1 MRTRAATLSMLTLG
15 FLLSTTGSSLAVS
28 GLADSQQAAV
38 AQYGEK
44 PDEEETDAEA
54 GKETDAPDETGP
66 DGTGAEEPGAE
77 EPEGAEGEDPE
88 GAEGE
93 DPEGAEGEDPEGAE
107 GEEPEGEGE
116 GEEGEDPEGEEGEDP
131 EGEGTEADEPETEDP
146 EAVETEAAE
155 TEAAETVAKA
165 APKRVRPKSDVL
177 GKSQESRPAPRR
189 KQVVLADEQPAAVA
203 PSIVQATRQ
212 VSVGAQGGV
221 TLPFTGFAALSV
233 LFLGLGLLS
242 AGLLLRRSTRR
253 S

>member
-77 EPEGAEGEDPE
+77 EPEGEDPE

-93 DPEGAEGEDPEGAE
+93 DPEGAEGEDPEG
-107 GEEPEGEGE
+107 E
-116 GEEGEDPEGEEGEDP
+116 GEEGEDPEGGGEEGEDP

>member
-38 AQYGEK
+38 ALFGEK

-66 DGTGAEEPGAE
+66 DGTGAEEP
-77 EPEGAEGEDPE
+77 
-88 GAEGE
+88 
-93 DPEGAEGEDPEGAE
+93 EGAEGEDPEGAE
-107 GEEPEGEGE
+107 GEEPEGEGEGEEGEDPEGE